1 MNSDEMM
8 SDTTVNTTKGVPP
21 LDLLQNNSSGGGSL
35 ADVAAA
41 AAAAKAGAGPAAWN
55 TKKFRDEYEMAKT
68 RLSDQKFNIAEY
80 PDPLLPRRVLP
91 RQYPLGVTAE
101 TERQLQELIANIRVN
116 GAA

>member
-8 SDTTVNTTKGVPP
+8 SDTTVNSTKGVPLP
-21 LDLLQNNSSGGGSL
+21 DLLQNNSSGGGKL
-35 ADVAAA
+35 ADVA

-55 TKKFRDEYEMAKT
+55 TKKFRDEYEMAKM

-101 TERQLQELIANIRVN
+101 TERRLQELIADIRAN
-116 GAA
+116 AAA